1 MKYRLALLS
10 AGHLVTDVNQGALP
24 ALLPFLISEYH
35 LSYAAAGVIIFST
48 NIVSTIVQPLF
59 GYLADRVSSP
69 WLMPA
74 GIVLAGVGMG
84 ATGVVSG
91 YGWVLVCVMVSG
103 IGVAAFHPQGALMVD
118 RIPGER
124 KASAMSLFGI
134 GGTIGIAVGPVI
146 ITPAL
151 LVFGL
156 RGTLVLVI
164 PVSILAAVLVHE
176 RAGRDPGHP
185 RTDRRPAVPPSV
197 REDWSAFARLTGVVV
212 ARAVLS
218 YGFYTYLPL
227 YWINVLH
234 QSKVAGALTLTL
246 FALSGVAGNLLGGR
260 LADRWGYTRVTIV
273 GFCAQLPLVPLL
285 LIVST
290 PAMALPLVVLIGGC
304 IAVMYSPSI
313 VLGQR
318 YLPRHTGLSSG
329 VTLGVAVSIGGV
341 AIPILGRVADHSGL
355 GMAFA
360 VLGIVPA
367 VAAGLAWSLPEPRL
381 VLNGSRE

>member
-124 KASAMSLFGI
+124 KASAMSLF
-134 GGTIGIAVGPVI
+134 
-146 ITPAL
+146 AL
-151 LVFGL
+151 
-156 RGTLVLVI
+156 R
-164 PVSILAAVLVHE
+164 HHRHRR
-176 RAGRDPGHP
+176 RAGDHH
-185 RTDRRPAVPPSV
+185 
-197 REDWSAFARLTGVVV
+197 
-212 ARAVLS
+212 ARAV
-218 YGFYTYLPL
+218 GVWAPGDPG
-227 YWINVLH
+227 
-234 QSKVAGALTLTL
+234 AGDSRQHPGRRPRART
-246 FALSGVAGNLLGGR
+246 GG
-260 LADRWGYTRVTIV
+260 A
-273 GFCAQLPLVPLL
+273 
-285 LIVST
+285 
-290 PAMALPLVVLIGGC
+290 
-304 IAVMYSPSI
+304 
-313 VLGQR
+313 
-318 YLPRHTGLSSG
+318 
-329 VTLGVAVSIGGV
+329 
-341 AIPILGRVADHSGL
+341 
-355 GMAFA
+355 
-360 VLGIVPA
+360 
-367 VAAGLAWSLPEPRL
+367 
-381 VLNGSRE
+381 